1 MKLYFYGNVINN
13 KLILDN
19 REHFDQIVSS
29 HNGKKVTLTLE
40 EYKKRRS
47 KSQNNY
53 YWGVIVEILRHEFGY
68 SADEMHDAL
77 RLKFL
82 KVRGKIETIRS
93 TTTLT
98 TKEAEEYYSQ
108 IRIWA
113 SSEMNVNLPEPNE
126 IDYKVDNFTC
136 I

>member
-1 MKLYFYGNVINN
+1 MRLFFYGNVINN

-40 EYKKRRS
+40 EYKRNRS
-47 KSQNNY
+47 KSQNAY
-53 YWGVIVEILRHEFGY
+53 YWSVIVEILRHEFGY

-77 RLKFL
+77 RIRFL
-82 KVRGKIETIRS
+82 KKPDINGKLNTIKS
-93 TTTLT
+93 TTSLS

-126 IDYKVDNFTC
+126 IDYKL
-136 I
+136 